1 MPLPKKSDAERAA
14 ILARVRAGE
23 FRRRDAAR
31 RLWENR
37 GTREIAHPAPE
48 AAPAARDARARANA
62 TVADP
67 VPAPGV
73 RSPPTPPS
81 DPDPPPVRGP
91 HDAATDEG
99 VARLVDMGF
108 DPVSSREALFAAGGS
123 VERAL
128 DALMT
133 AADAAAAVE
142 TAAAADAA
150 AAAAARV
157 SDPDESA
164 RRDAAQARATE
175 EFERVKRRF
184 LAPDPPEDPRTRAK
198 PSRSKPNAVEELTEE
213 AKLERYL
220 RRKAREEETRR
231 ETDERNVFGL
241 LSAMEEYAEGGDP
254 GGFAPEFASRSASAS
269 ASGSG
274 SGSGSGSRSRAT
286 AARGGEGAVVGVGVS
301 DGDGDGGGVRDQ
313 DRHRDETA
321 PSRSSKLGTV
331 ACTHWKKKKKC
342 PHGRKCGF
350 RHGENDDRFNERVG
364 DPRFR
369 ELGGGLCR
377 FFAQGFCASGKL
389 CEDSHAHVATVG
401 YPEAEGP
408 SEVSGSSEA
417 PAQNTTACSEWLR
430 SGKCANGDRCAH
442 LHREIDPR
450 VNSLVNLPRFRHLL
464 PKGVMCRDFGKGY
477 CARGADCNFG
487 HAHVA
492 TRGYP
497 RAEDPSKWRGGDREG
512 EEEEKAAREQ
522 QQCPDWLRSG
532 KCANGDRCA
541 HLHREIDP
549 RVNSLVNLPRFRHLV
564 PPGVVCMDFR
574 KGYCARGADCKFGHA
589 HVATRGYPR
598 AEDPSKWPKMWPIL
612 GPRDPGYG
620 ESQCP
625 DWVWNDVCPR
635 GNQCEHSHY
644 HTNESIAARIAA
656 SLEPRSS
663 VTSDRSDRSNRSEG
677 GGSSRG
683 GRGGEMDAMV
693 RALDRAALSGGKKS
707 GSKKPATSSSASGGN
722 RTGDGADLS
731 REMEC
736 CSCMERPRSS
746 VFFPCGHTDMCYDCA
761 SRWCDDLKKRGEPWT
776 CPTCRHAVD
785 DLRRVHIR

>member
-1 MPLPKKSDAERAA
+1 MSSDGPTTHSCAREARAEGFQASRMPLPKKSDAERAA

-150 AAAAARV
+150 AAAAAARV

-269 ASGSG
+269 ASASG

-450 VNSLVNLPRFRHLL
+450 VNSLVNLPRFWHLL
-464 PKGVMCRDFGKGY
+464 PK
-477 CARGADCNFG
+477 
-487 HAHVA
+487 
-492 TRGYP
+492 
-497 RAEDPSKWRGGDREG
+497 
-512 EEEEKAAREQ
+512 
-522 QQCPDWLRSG
+522 
-532 KCANGDRCA
+532 
-541 HLHREIDP
+541 
-549 RVNSLVNLPRFRHLV
+549 
-564 PPGVVCMDFR
+564 GVVCMDFR
-574 KGYCARGADCKFGHA
+574 KGYCARGADCNFGHA

>member
-1 MPLPKKSDAERAA
+1 MPLPKKSVAERAA

-31 RLWENR
+31 RLWETR

-73 RSPPTPPS
+73 RPPPAPPS

-150 AAAAARV
+150 AAAAAAAAAIV
-157 SDPDESA
+157 SHPDESA
-164 RRDAAQARATE
+164 RRDAEQARASD

-198 PSRSKPNAVEELTEE
+198 PSRSKPNAGEELTEE

-241 LSAMEEYAEGGDP
+241 LSAMEEYAEDGDP
-254 GGFAPEFASRSASAS
+254 GGSALEFASRSASAS
-269 ASGSG
+269 ASGS
-274 SGSGSGSRSRAT
+274 RSRA
-286 AARGGEGAVVGVGVS
+286 AATRGGEGAVVGVG
-301 DGDGDGGGVRDQ
+301 GGVRGR
-313 DRHRDETA
+313 DRRRDETA
-321 PSRSSKLGTV
+321 PPRASKLGTV
-331 ACTHWKKKKKC
+331 ACTDWKKKKKC
-342 PHGRKCGF
+342 PHGRKCEF

-369 ELGGGLCR
+369 EGGGGLCR
-377 FFAQGFCASGKL
+377 FFARGFCTSGKF
-389 CEDSHAHVATVG
+389 CKDS
-401 YPEAEGP
+401 
-408 SEVSGSSEA
+408 
-417 PAQNTTACSEWLR
+417 
-430 SGKCANGDRCAH
+430 
-442 LHREIDPR
+442 
-450 VNSLVNLPRFRHLL
+450 
-464 PKGVMCRDFGKGY
+464 
-477 CARGADCNFG
+477 

-532 KCANGDRCA
+532 KCAKGDGCA

-549 RVNSLVNLPRFRHLV
+549 RVNSLVNLPRFRHLL
-564 PPGVVCMDFR
+564 PKGVMCRDFG
-574 KGYCARGADCKFGHA
+574 KGYCARGADCKSGHA

-598 AEDPSKWPKMWPIL
+598 AEDPSKWPTNGLIR

-620 ESQCP
+620 EPQCP
-625 DWVWNDVCPR
+625 DWVWNDACPR
-635 GNQCEHSHY
+635 WMQCEYSHY

-683 GRGGEMDAMV
+683 SRGGEMDAMV

-722 RTGDGADLS
+722 RTGDGGDLS

-785 DLRRVHIR
+785 DVRRVHIASPDATAGRGRGKQARRPRRGNEGKGSRKL